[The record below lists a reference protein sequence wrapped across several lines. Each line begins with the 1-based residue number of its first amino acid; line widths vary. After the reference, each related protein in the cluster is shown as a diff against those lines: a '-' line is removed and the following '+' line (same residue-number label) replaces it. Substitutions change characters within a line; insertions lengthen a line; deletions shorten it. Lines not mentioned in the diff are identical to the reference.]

1 MPDAS
6 CRGSNNPGA
15 TLLNKSFGDL
25 ARSRAVMRAVLH
37 EQLSPEA
44 RIERYLSKL
53 ESVLQ
58 RKSDN
63 PRVTTA
69 AERFI
74 GRLID
79 NAIINKND
87 SALVE
92 KTALALY
99 RSEER
104 MAEERGAGA
113 NDAQLT
119 FAQVK
124 DGYIKLIH
132 EKHSQQTASLSRW
145 VDYLRGNDAH
155 YPAWFRYLA
164 IRSVLKMGEFN
175 RTPPGFH
182 HRTKDTIAPFPDL
195 NPEALGFVYKA
206 LLEPSH
212 NSVIQTRNM
221 EPELVAE
228 FRTALASKKFSSLYA
243 VALVACNQNI
253 DRSRIEGEWR
263 KYDKGSSPSI
273 LEGDIEGKATG
284 WCTATGSAHSHLEV
298 GDFYVYYTK
307 DSNEVC
313 SIPRVAIRMEDDQIA
328 EIRGIAAG
336 QHVENEFVEIAAE
349 KGETLPGYKRF
360 KKASADMK
368 QMTAIYKKCFKKLP
382 NSDEVE
388 PLNPELTKEELR
400 FLYEL
405 DSKIKS
411 FGCYRDRRINEV
423 LETRDQLRD
432 YTAIFNCKRS
442 EIVIEGEPFT
452 QNTRV
457 CLRDLTAGDYK
468 ILNFHPGPLVFVG
481 KQRFDGCT
489 ALTSIPEGT
498 VFKEDV
504 NFSKCTSLT
513 SIPTGTVFN
522 GHVYFSGCTA
532 LTSIKGIVFRKG
544 VDFSNCTSLTS
555 ILEGTVFKIH
565 VNFSGCTSLKSIDY
579 GRVFNV
585 RANFR
590 GCTALTSIPKGTVF
604 NLDADFEGC
613 TALKLIDGLVFKQKA
628 IFRGCT
634 AIKSIPKGT
643 VFHEDADFEGC
654 TSLQSIDD
662 GKVFKK
668 KAIFRGCTALK
679 SIPKGTVFDGQVIFS
694 GCTALTSIPKGTVF
708 KQNADFEGCTALTF
722 ILGGTTFHSYSI
734 FKGCTALKWIDK
746 SAIFHKDI
754 WISGCTALT
763 IKPKINK

>member
-349 KGETLPGYKRF
+349 KGETLPGYKHF

-382 NSDEVE
+382 NSDEVK
-388 PLNPELTKEELR
+388 PLNPELTKEELS

-405 DSKIKS
+405 DSKIES
-411 FGCYRDRRINEV
+411 FGYYRDRRINEV
-423 LETRDQLRD
+423 LETRNKWRNKWRD

-442 EIVIEGEPFT
+442 QIVIEGEPFT
-452 QNTRV
+452 ENTRV
-457 CLRDLTAGDYK
+457 CLRDLTDGDYK

-498 VFKEDV
+498 VFKESV
-504 NFSKCTSLT
+504 NFSECTSLT

-522 GHVYFSGCTA
+522 GQA
-532 LTSIKGIVFRKG
+532 
-544 VDFSNCTSLTS
+544 DFS
-555 ILEGTVFKIH
+555 
-565 VNFSGCTSLKSIDY
+565 
-579 GRVFNV
+579 
-585 RANFR
+585 

-654 TSLQSIDD
+654 TSLKSIDD
-662 GKVFKK
+662 GRVFNK

>member
-1 MPDAS
+1 
-6 CRGSNNPGA
+6 
-15 TLLNKSFGDL
+15 
-25 ARSRAVMRAVLH
+25 MRAVLH

-92 KTALALY
+92 KTACALY

-104 MAEERGAGA
+104 IAEERGAGA
-113 NDAQLT
+113 NVAQRT
-119 FAQVK
+119 FEQVK

-132 EKHSQQTASLSRW
+132 EKHSQQKVSLSRW

-182 HRTKDTIAPFPDL
+182 HRTKDTLAPFPDL
-195 NPEALGFVYKA
+195 NSEALGFVYKA
-206 LLEPSH
+206 FSEPSH

-228 FRTALASKKFSSLYA
+228 FRIALASKKFSSLYA

-263 KYDKGSSPSI
+263 KYDQGSDPSI
-273 LEGDIEGKATG
+273 LESDLEGKATG
-284 WCTATGSAHSHLEV
+284 WCTATGSAPCHLEH

-307 DSNEVC
+307 DSNEEC
-313 SIPRVAIRMEDDQIA
+313 SVPRVAIRMEDDQIS

-336 QHVENEFVEIAAE
+336 QHVESEFEEIAAE

-382 NSDEVE
+382 DSDEVE

-405 DSKIKS
+405 DSNIES
-411 FGCYRDRRINEV
+411 FGYDRDQRIEEV
-423 LETRDQLRD
+423 LETRDQSRD
-432 YTAIFNCKRS
+432 YAVIFNCQRAQ
-442 EIVIEGEPFT
+442 IVLEGEPFT
-452 QNTRV
+452 LNTRV
-457 CLRDLTAGDYK
+457 CFRDLTDRDYK
-468 ILNFHPGPLVFVG
+468 ILNSHPGPLVFAG
-481 KQRFDGCT
+481 KRSFNART

-498 VFKEDV
+498 VFQEDV

-513 SIPTGTVFN
+513 SIKGIVFKAGVNFSECTSLTSIDDGTVFN
-522 GHVYFSGCTA
+522 ERAIFQGCTA
-532 LTSIKGIVFRKG
+532 LTSIKGIVFKE
-544 VDFSNCTSLTS
+544 VADFSGCTSLTS
-555 ILEGTVFKIH
+555 IDDGTVFNEQAI
-565 VNFSGCTSLKSIDY
+565 
-579 GRVFNV
+579 
-585 RANFR
+585 FR
-590 GCTALTSIPKGTVF
+590 GCTALTSISKGTVF
-604 NLDADFEGC
+604 HKDADFEGC
-613 TALKLIDGLVFKQKA
+613 TGLK
-628 IFRGCT
+628 
-634 AIKSIPKGT
+634 
-643 VFHEDADFEGC
+643 
-654 TSLQSIDD
+654 SIDD
-662 GKVFKK
+662 GTVFNAR
-668 KAIFRGCTALK
+668 AIFRGCTALK
-679 SIPKGTVFDGQVIFS
+679 SIPNGMVFNQGADFEGCTSLKSIRKGTVFNAQAIFR
-694 GCTALTSIPKGTVF
+694 GCTALTSISKGTVF
-708 KQNADFEGCTALTF
+708 HKDADFEGCTSLKSIATGTVFNARAIFRGCTALTSISKGTVFDEVADFEGCTALTF
-722 ILGGTTFHSYSI
+722 ILGGEFNSYSI
-734 FKGCTALKWIDK
+734 FKGCTSLKWIDK
-746 SAIFHKDI
+746 SASFCREI
-754 WISGCTALT
+754 WFSGCTALT
-763 IKPKINK
+763 RKPTPWL